1 MKAYK
6 MTPVTKDYIWGGTRL
21 HEMYGKGGEG
31 IVAESWEVSCHPDGE
46 SLIDGM
52 SFAEYIRQN
61 PDVIGSERP
70 SDEFPV
76 LIKFIDAAKKLSVQ
90 VHPDDA
96 RARAWENDNGKTEM
110 WYIVDATADAK
121 IVCGMAEDT
130 DKEAVRA
137 AIVNNTLEGLLD
149 SVTSKKGDVFF
160 VEAGT
165 VHAIGAGNLVLEIQ
179 QNSNV
184 TYRLYDY
191 GRLGA
196 DGKPRALHIDKG
208 VECAN
213 TKKTAPKTFGTCPD
227 GARLLAKC
235 DYFEVREYKIN
246 GEISLNA
253 DEKSYHAIVVT
264 DGCAVLSH
272 GGCTEKITAG
282 DSYFIPAGLGDYTV
296 SGNATVIL
304 TKNPE
309 NAW

>member
-21 HEMYGKGGEG
+21 HDMYGKGGEG

-46 SLIDGM
+46 SLIDGE
-52 SFAEYIRQN
+52 SFAEYIRKN
-61 PDVIGSERP
+61 PDAVGSDRLN
-70 SDEFPV
+70 DEFPV
-76 LIKFIDAAKKLSVQ
+76 LIKFIDAAKNLSVQ
-90 VHPDDA
+90 VHPNDEYA
-96 RARAWENDNGKTEM
+96 REHENDNGKTEM
-110 WYIVDATADAK
+110 WYIVDAAEDAK
-121 IVCGMAEDT
+121 IVCGMARDA
-130 DKEAVRA
+130 DREAVRA
-137 AIVNNTLEGLLD
+137 AIVNNTLEELLD
-149 SVTSKKGDVFF
+149 SVDSKKGDVFF

-213 TKKTAPKTFGTCPD
+213 TKKTAPKTFGACED

-235 DYFEVREYKIN
+235 DYFEVREYNVN
-246 GEISLNA
+246 GEISLCA
-253 DEKSYHAIVVT
+253 DERSYHALVVT
-264 DGCAVLSH
+264 DGAAKLSY
-272 GGCTEKITAG
+272 GGVTEEIHAG
-282 DSYFIPAGLGDYTV
+282 DSYFIPAGLGEYTV
-296 SGNATVIL
+296 RGSAVVIL

-309 NAW
+309 KM